1 MTAVYVGLFIMFDST
16 DWMYIPFLIFIFN
29 FYSIYWLRITD
40 TSILCLTTDM
50 WPNFDICLNIPT
62 NRKLFWVFFNC
73 LNHAFFFITER
84 CFVGRAV
91 WDDRCLMSGRS
102 PGPGRSLSG
111 AAGVPCMCLLQRC
124 LAVQLQ
130 RVSLVDPRRAPP
142 SSEPPQQQYWM
153 YDSGYLIFQ
162 VRRL

>member
-1 MTAVYVGLFIMFDST
+1 MFV
-16 DWMYIPFLIFIFN
+16 
-29 FYSIYWLRITD
+29 R
-40 TSILCLTTDM
+40 
-50 WPNFDICLNIPT
+50 
-62 NRKLFWVFFNC
+62 
-73 LNHAFFFITER
+73 
-84 CFVGRAV
+84 RAV
-91 WDDRCLMSGRS
+91 CDDRCLMSGRS

-142 SSEPPQQQYWM
+142 TSEPPQQQYWM

-162 VRRL
+162 VSSSQHLETERVTSLSWFYLVLHVH